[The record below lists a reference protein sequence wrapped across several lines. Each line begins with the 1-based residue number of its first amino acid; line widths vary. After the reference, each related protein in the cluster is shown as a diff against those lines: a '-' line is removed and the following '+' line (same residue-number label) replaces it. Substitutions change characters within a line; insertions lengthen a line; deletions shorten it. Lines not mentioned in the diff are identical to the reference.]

1 MNLPLVVD
9 IAIGLI
15 FIYLTFSLLTSE
27 IQELI
32 TTLLQWRAVHLKES
46 IEGLL
51 SGSNETPELK
61 QARILANKLYSNPVI
76 NTLNQE
82 AKGFAASLPRRFNKT
97 VGNVFR
103 DILKRDNVFGQKNS
117 GPSYI
122 ASESFATSLFE
133 TLGIPS
139 VIQKFTLLR
148 MQEFKSEFLDK
159 VKVVLQDA
167 AIPGIDQYTL
177 KFEFKNKEE
186 ETEIQ
191 KFLNNNFENSDIRFS
206 FYVLKKTDN
215 LRIKIDETIE
225 GFRSGGF
232 DLEKSV
238 DRLEEVLLQYIESLE
253 SYVQEDNLSQ
263 NELIT
268 NVKNL
273 QNDLFG
279 KPRQDS
285 SEVEKGWSSEK
296 SLLLR
301 SLQPNLTEA
310 VEIIKGFWQLK
321 KSWSIYKD
329 VRKGAAIDAIFR
341 LKTTIN
347 NQQNIPDAIRQKLLK
362 RLDNISASSSK
373 YGYERISEIINK
385 YPRLN
390 RSVKQRLRKE
400 VKSIIDSSYD
410 QIKEVIGNQQEG
422 ELPENIRNTL
432 LQIIE
437 EARTNSSVSSLSYEF
452 EKVRRTEIEKFRKA
466 LKKKTDLPTET
477 VEPASDRFDENAES
491 MAETPALASDRFDEN
506 AELSAETPALA
517 SDRLD
522 ENTESSAL
530 TTPSFLDE
538 IDEIIEATDEI
549 IDNSYEE
556 IKNKINSENRLPIST
571 REGLLNLLNAITNSS
586 LDFEYETIRKAI
598 ENQPG
603 LTRSIKDRFLSE
615 VDNTINSCLQDE
627 YEKFTKAVE
636 AQPNLDIP
644 VKQSLLLLATAIT
657 LRKDNELAKLV
668 DQLLGM
674 GSLPEPLERNL
685 LLLAQQAQIKV
696 EGVKEELNQFR
707 REVENWFDRSMERSS
722 GVYRRNAKLVAIILG
737 SLVAVAVNADTVHIV
752 TRLSKDQILRSQ
764 VSRAADQIATDR
776 SDLTARC
783 LSYPTE
789 AQRSAD
795 PDCTEV
801 LNKLNSATDN
811 LSLPIGWGKANRLQ
825 QSDEAKNWGMF
836 GFLQYP
842 LGWLVSGIALSM
854 GASFWYELLGKFIN
868 VRNVGKKPP
877 SPKDQPNSDQD

>member
-27 IQELI
+27 IQEII

-61 QARILANKLYSNPVI
+61 QARILVNKLYSNPVI

-82 AKGFAASLPRRFNKT
+82 AKGFAASLPRRFNQT
-97 VGNVFR
+97 VGKGFR
-103 DILKRDNVFGQKNS
+103 DILKRDNVFGEKNS

-122 ASESFATSLFE
+122 GADSFATSLLE

-148 MQEFKSEFLDK
+148 MQEFKSQLIDK
-159 VKVVLQDA
+159 VKAVLQDA
-167 AIPGIDQYTL
+167 AIPGIDKYTL
-177 KFEFKNKEE
+177 SWEFTNKEE

-191 KFLNNNFENSDIRFS
+191 NFLNKNFANSDVRLA
-206 FYVLKKTDN
+206 FYVLKKTDD
-215 LRIKIDETIE
+215 LTLKIDETIE
-225 GFRSGGF
+225 GLRSGGF
-232 DLEKSV
+232 DLAASV
-238 DRLEEVLLQYIESLE
+238 DRLEEVFIHYIESLE
-253 SYVQEDNLSQ
+253 AYLQEVNPPQS
-263 NELIT
+263 ELIT
-268 NVKNL
+268 NLKAI
-273 QNDLFG
+273 QNDIFG
-279 KPRQDS
+279 QPRQDS
-285 SEVEKGWSSEK
+285 LEGEKRWSSEK
-296 SLLLR
+296 RLLLR

-310 VEIIKGFWQLK
+310 VEIVKGFWQLK
-321 KSWSIYKD
+321 RSWSIYKD
-329 VRKGAAIDAIFR
+329 VRKGAAIDAISR
-341 LKTTIN
+341 LMTTIN
-347 NQQNIPDAIRQKLLK
+347 SQPNIPDAIKQDLLNK
-362 RLDNISASSSK
+362 LDNISASSSK

-390 RSVKQRLRKE
+390 PSVRQTLRNE

-422 ELPENIRNTL
+422 ELPESIRTTL
-432 LQIIE
+432 LQILE
-437 EARTNSSVSSLSYEF
+437 EARTNSSVRSLSYEF
-452 EKVRRTEIEKFRKA
+452 EKVRRTEFEKFRKT

-477 VEPASDRFDENAES
+477 LEPASDRPDENAES
-491 MAETPALASDRFDEN
+491 TAETPA
-506 AELSAETPALA
+506 PA

-522 ENTESSAL
+522 ENAESPAL

-538 IDEIIEATDEI
+538 IDEIIETTDEI

-556 IKNKINSENRLPIST
+556 IKKKINSEDRLPIST
-571 REGLLNLLNAITNSS
+571 RQGLLNLINAITNSS
-586 LDFEYETIRKAI
+586 LDFEYETLRKAI

-603 LTRSIKDRFLSE
+603 LTRSIKDRLLSE

-644 VKQSLLLLATAIT
+644 VKQSLLLLAAAVT

-722 GVYRRNAKLVAIILG
+722 GVYKRNAKLVAIILG
-737 SLVAVAVNADTVHIV
+737 SLVAVAVNADTVNIV

-764 VSRAADQIATDR
+764 VTRAADQIATDR
-776 SDLTARC
+776 SDLTAKC

-795 PDCTEV
+795 PDCAEV
-801 LNKLNSATDN
+801 LDKLNSATDN
-811 LSLPIGWGKANRLQ
+811 LSLPIGWGNSNRLQ
-825 QSDEAKNWGMF
+825 QADEVRSWGIL

-842 LGWLVSGIALSM
+842 LGWLVSGLALSM

>member
-82 AKGFAASLPRRFNKT
+82 AKGFAASLPRRFNQT
-97 VGNVFR
+97 VGRVFR
-103 DILKRDNVFGQKNS
+103 DILKRDKVFGEKNS

-122 ASESFATSLFE
+122 GAESFATSLFE

-148 MQEFKSEFLDK
+148 MQEFKSEFIDK
-159 VKVVLQDA
+159 VKVVLQEA
-167 AIPGIDQYTL
+167 GIPGIDQYTL
-177 KFEFKNKEE
+177 RFEFKNKEE

-191 KFLNNNFENSDIRFS
+191 KFLNNNFANSDIRFS

-238 DRLEEVLLQYIESLE
+238 DRLEEVLIQYIESLE
-253 SYVQEDNLSQ
+253 SYAQEDNPFQ

-273 QNDLFG
+273 QNALFG

-285 SEVEKGWSSEK
+285 SESEKAWSSEK

-301 SLQPNLTEA
+301 SLKPNLTEA

-321 KSWSIYKD
+321 RSWSIYKS

-341 LKTTIN
+341 LKTTID
-347 NQQNIPDAIRQKLLK
+347 NQENIPDAIRQDLLK

-390 RSVKQRLRKE
+390 RSVRQRLRNE

-410 QIKEVIGNQQEG
+410 QIKEVIENQQEA
-422 ELPENIRNTL
+422 ELPESIRTTL
-432 LQIIE
+432 LKILE

-452 EKVRRTEIEKFRKA
+452 EKVRRTEIENFRKN

-477 VEPASDRFDENAES
+477 VEPASDR
-491 MAETPALASDRFDEN
+491 LDEN
-506 AELSAETPALA
+506 AELSAETPAAA

-538 IDEIIEATDEI
+538 IDEIIETTDEI

-556 IKNKINSENRLPIST
+556 IKKKINSENRLPIST
-571 REGLLNLLNAITNSS
+571 REGLLNLINTITNSS

-722 GVYRRNAKLVAIILG
+722 GVYKRNAKLVAIILG

-764 VSRAADQIATDR
+764 VTRAADQIATDR
-776 SDLTARC
+776 SDITAKC

-795 PDCTEV
+795 PDCTEA
-801 LNKLNSATDN
+801 LDKLNRATDN
-811 LSLPIGWGKANRLQ
+811 LSLPIGWGEANRLQ
-825 QSDEAKNWGMF
+825 QSDEATNWGMF